1 MRPTCS
7 AVRPRGCAV
16 GRETPVTRALTEP
29 ELVAEG
35 VALGSRLTPGAVVLL
50 EGDLGAGKTTF
61 ARAVARGLGVAEAAT
76 SPTYALVHRY
86 HGRRGPVF
94 HLDCYRLRSSEE
106 AADLD
111 WEGLVAEGDALLVEW
126 PERVREWL
134 PPATHRVR
142 LRHLDDPA
150 RRGVDIDAGPA

>member
-1 MRPTCS
+1 
-7 AVRPRGCAV
+7 
-16 GRETPVTRALTEP
+16 VTRALTEP

-35 VALGSRLTPGAVVLL
+35 VALGGQLAPGAVVLL
-50 EGDLGAGKTTF
+50 EGGLGAGKTTF
-61 ARAVARGLGVAEAAT
+61 ARAVARGLGVAEDAT

-86 HGRRGPVF
+86 QGRRGPVF
-94 HLDCYRLRSSEE
+94 HLDCYRLRTPDE

-111 WEGLVAEGDALLVEW
+111 WEGLLAEGDALLVEW

-134 PPATHRVR
+134 PPATYRVR

-150 RRGVDIDAGPA
+150 RRGVEIGGGPA